1 MVNGRRVSF
10 ASRVEQL
17 LDRVTYQRMETAAH
31 LDAIDHLRYQAY
43 LKEGAIEPNDD
54 ERLVDAFDR
63 LENAYVF
70 GVYIDGE
77 LASAVRL
84 HLLRNPGQN
93 SPALET
99 FPDALLPLL
108 RAGETI
114 LDPNRFVAHPA
125 MARLY
130 PELPFITLRPAYMA
144 SAHFQPSKVTATCR
158 AEHQAFY
165 VRHMFASVL
174 CKPRP
179 YPTLIKPL
187 SLMLID
193 FAKNHQR
200 ILDRN
205 PYWESSAT
213 ERQAMFGTAKAG
225 QLSVACSNGSKL
237 TARNRDSEN
246 TSVPTVRRLAVG
258 Q

>member
-1 MVNGRRVSF
+1 MVNRSGVSF
-10 ASRVEQL
+10 ASRIERL
-17 LDRVTYQRMETAAH
+17 LERVRYERIDTAAG
-31 LDAIDHLRYQAY
+31 LNAIDRLRYEAY
-43 LKEGAIEPNDD
+43 LKEGAIEPNGDQ
-54 ERLVDAFDR
+54 RLVDTFDH
-63 LENAYVF
+63 LDNAYVF

-84 HLLRNPGQN
+84 HLLRNAGQN

-108 RAGETI
+108 GAGETI

-144 SAHFQPSKVTATCR
+144 SAHFKPNKVTATCR

-165 VRHMFASVL
+165 VRHMFARPA

-179 YPTLIKPL
+179 YPTLVKPL
-187 SLMLID
+187 GLMLID
-193 FAKNHQR
+193 FAKDHQR

-205 PYWESSAT
+205 PYWQSSAA
-213 ERQAMFGTAKAG
+213 ERQAMFGTAKIG
-225 QLSVACSNGSKL
+225 QLSGAHSKGAVSRVGNREAEVEPGS
-237 TARNRDSEN
+237 
-246 TSVPTVRRLAVG
+246 VQRRLAVG